1 MLNSV
6 FFDYFYLGVSFF
18 IATFIL
24 IFSFSLLFK
33 MNLLNVISTA
43 LTVCVI
49 LIAIVTMIKFFYFGL
64 PAVVAFGLTAVIKE
78 MFRQIGLKKQE
89 KDKTEYKTNKE

>member
-1 MLNSV
+1 
-6 FFDYFYLGVSFF
+6 
-18 IATFIL
+18 
-24 IFSFSLLFK
+24 

-49 LIAIVTMIKFFYFGL
+49 LIAIVTMIKFFYFGI
-64 PAVVAFGLTAVIKE
+64 PAIIVFGFTAVVKE

-89 KDKTEYKTNKE
+89 KNKTEYKTDKE